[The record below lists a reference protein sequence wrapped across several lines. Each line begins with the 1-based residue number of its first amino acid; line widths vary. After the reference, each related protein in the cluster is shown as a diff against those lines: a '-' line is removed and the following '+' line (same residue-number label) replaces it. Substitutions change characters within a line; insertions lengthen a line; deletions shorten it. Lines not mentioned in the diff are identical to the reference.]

1 MNHNSIVITKKYFIE
16 SVPWVQETN
25 ITMPNIITITLQRTD
40 LLFDV
45 VLCELTVVVVV
56 FFVVLVNNGNCDN
69 QSNDVVVG

>member
-1 MNHNSIVITKKYFIE
+1 M
-16 SVPWVQETN
+16 PWIQETN

-69 QSNDVVVG
+69 QSNDVVVGWAVVEDLAGAR